1 MVNIMFNF
9 LIILLAIS
17 PTVIRAFDAT
27 TPENLELVRNLIEQ
41 LDPIVAKDQSI
52 SFFDVCDKAS
62 ALNSKF
68 SPENAADLFLEI
80 IQHYSSK

>member
-17 PTVIRAFDAT
+17 PTVIGAFDAT
-27 TPENLELVRNLIEQ
+27 TPENLELVHNLIEQ
-41 LDPIVAKDQSI
+41 LDPKVAKNQAI
-52 SFFDVCDKAS
+52 SFLEVWDMAIK
-62 ALNSKF
+62 LNSKF
-68 SPENAADLFLEI
+68 SPEHAADVFLEI